1 LILSGNKKF
10 KVTPSAGK
18 IMATVFRDCQGIVMI
33 DYLNKGSTVTGEFYA
48 NLMHRLRDPIKVK
61 RRGKLSKGV
70 LLLHDNAPVHL
81 IKGIRNN
88 FLYKNL
94 IWNNDEGTCT
104 AKWKDIE
111 NAYMIDGWSGE
122 FSAMPTLTDQHVIP
136 AKINKMKV
144 AFCTQVFTHTV
155 AAAMRL
161 MAKKRK

>member
-1 LILSGNKKF
+1 VEILKLTIRKTQECKIKIVATICDQGSANQAAINCLLRESTINSKRKLIINNE
-10 KVTPSAGK
+10 
-18 IMATVFRDCQGIVMI
+18 DIVQTL
-33 DYLNKGSTVTGEFYA
+33 Y
-48 NLMHRLRDPIKVK
+48 DP
-61 RRGKLSKGV
+61 
-70 LLLHDNAPVHL
+70 PHL

-111 NAYMIDGWSGE
+111 NASMMDRWSGE
-122 FSAMPTLTDQHVIP
+122 FSAMPTLTDQHVVP

-144 AFCTQVFTHTV
+144 AFCTQVFSHTV